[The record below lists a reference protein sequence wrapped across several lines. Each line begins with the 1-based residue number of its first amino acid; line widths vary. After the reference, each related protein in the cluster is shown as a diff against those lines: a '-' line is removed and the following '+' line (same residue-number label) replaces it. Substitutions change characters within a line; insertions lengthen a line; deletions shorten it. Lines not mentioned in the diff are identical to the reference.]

1 MYGGFGCRTLFIKQ
15 RIKIVFFQKYQM
27 DNPDKKSITTNPILK
42 KLSNKYVLVILLFG
56 VWMLFLDNYS
66 YLEHRLLD
74 KEINELEDN
83 EQYYR
88 NEIKADQQKIKLLK
102 NTNQVEKYAREKYFM
117 KKDSE
122 DIYIIEFEGD
132 TVK

>member
-1 MYGGFGCRTLFIKQ
+1 MNNT
-15 RIKIVFFQKYQM
+15 
-27 DNPDKKSITTNPILK
+27 NKKSITKNPILK
-42 KLSNKYVLVILLFG
+42 ILSNKYVLVILLFG

-83 EQYYR
+83 KEYYQD
-88 NEIKADQQKIKLLK
+88 EIKGDQQKIKLLK
-102 NTNQVEKYAREKYFM
+102 NTDQVEKYAREKYFM